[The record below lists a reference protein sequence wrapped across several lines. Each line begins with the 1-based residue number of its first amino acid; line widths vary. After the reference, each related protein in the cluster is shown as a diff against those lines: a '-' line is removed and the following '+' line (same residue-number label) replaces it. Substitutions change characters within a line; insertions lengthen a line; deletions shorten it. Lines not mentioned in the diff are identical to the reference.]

1 MTEPSSSLWI
11 ALITIAKPLCLLFP
25 FKAAHFHHVFIRIF
39 ILSGTLEADS
49 IWAHRFFSLLHF
61 FSITPQQFSAI
72 LPSSLSAS
80 TIAMVA
86 RETELMIS
94 SSVPTNFCARPTLLL
109 RVITPT
115 GYSIVIRALIDT
127 GTSKTTVFSELA
139 DLLQKNGVT
148 SQYSWPYEIITFD
161 YVGQETCMLSGV
173 KLQSLE
179 DESIIVSTNAILVNK
194 CAPYDID
201 YTPVELLITKMA
213 SLGLK
218 MVSKPMRNTIWSK
231 EKPK

>member
-25 FKAAHFHHVFIRIF
+25 FNAAHFHHVFIRIF
-39 ILSGTLEADS
+39 ILSGTLEVDS
-49 IWAHRFFSLLHF
+49 IWAHRLFSLLHF

-72 LPSSLSAS
+72 FPSSLSAS

-94 SSVPTNFCARPTLLL
+94 GSVPTNFCARPTLLL

-115 GYSIVIRALIDT
+115 GYSIVIRALVDS
-127 GTSKTTVFSELA
+127 GSSKTLVYYELA
-139 DLLQKNGVT
+139 ALLQKNGVT
-148 SQYSWPYEIITFD
+148 SQYIWPIET
-161 YVGQETCMLSGV
+161 VGYSGISQKTRTLSGV

-179 DESIIVSTNAILVNK
+179 NESIIVSTDSILVK
-194 CAPYDID
+194 EKIPYEIE
-201 YTPVELLITKMA
+201 YTTVELLITKMA

-218 MVSKPMRNTIWSK
+218 MVSKPMKNTIWSN
-231 EKPK
+231 EEPK